1 MLHRSFREIFCLLV
15 SISCSL
21 LLTVTGCSG
30 SLELSSGWTDQ
41 ELTITGDGSRWKDG
55 TTKIAG
61 PDVFVGVKNDKDNLY
76 ICLMTSNP
84 ATQLQMLGLGCTAWF
99 DTKGNKNKTFG
110 IQFPV
115 SGLLQGRRFP
125 AQVTPEEIQRLIASA
140 EQQLVILGPV
150 PGERRRGPA
159 KNVTGLEG
167 RLGYADGLLTCE
179 LKVPLQKTK
188 AHPYAIEAD
197 ITNPLAVGFETGD
210 MAETLRGQTGSAGSS
225 QSSGGR
231 GRGGSRGGGASD
243 QGLGNDRPDALKHWV
258 TLHLSSGPTVK

>member
-1 MLHRSFREIFCLLV
+1 MQDRFRKKFLSRCAAVSCFLVLML
-15 SISCSL
+15 
-21 LLTVTGCSG
+21 TGCSS

-41 ELTITGDGSRWKDG
+41 ELAITGDGSRWKDA

-61 PDVFVGVKNDKDNLY
+61 PEVFVGIKNDKDNLY

-99 DTKGNKNKTFG
+99 DTRGNKNKTFG

-115 SGLLQGRRFP
+115 SGLLQGRRYP
-125 AQVTPEEIQRLIASA
+125 AQVNPEEIQRLIASA
-140 EQQLVILGPV
+140 EQQLVILGPA

-159 KNVTGLEG
+159 KNATGLEG
-167 RLGYADGLLTCE
+167 RLGYVDGLMTCE

-188 AHPYAIEAD
+188 AHPYAIDAD
-197 ITNPLAVGFETGD
+197 FTKPLVVGFETGD
-210 MAETLRGQTGSAGSS
+210 LAEVLRGQTGGSS
-225 QSSGGR
+225 PSQSTGGR

-243 QGLGNDRPDALKHWV
+243 QGLGNDRPDPLKHWI
-258 TLHLSSGPTVK
+258 TIHLSSGLNTR